1 MRTRLL
7 KKARELWPESRR
19 YQRDWARSVARLG
32 DKGLLARY
40 VGRRSDAA
48 V

>member
-7 KKARELWPESRR
+7 KKARELWPQSRR

-32 DKGLLARY
+32 DRWLLARY

>member
-7 KKARELWPESRR
+7 KKARQLWPGSRR

-32 DKGLLARY
+32 DKWLLAQY
-40 VGRRSDAA
+40 VARRSD
-48 V
+48 VEV

>member
-7 KKARELWPESRR
+7 KKARELWPGSRR

-32 DKGLLARY
+32 DKWLLARY
-40 VGRRSDAA
+40 VARRSDAA